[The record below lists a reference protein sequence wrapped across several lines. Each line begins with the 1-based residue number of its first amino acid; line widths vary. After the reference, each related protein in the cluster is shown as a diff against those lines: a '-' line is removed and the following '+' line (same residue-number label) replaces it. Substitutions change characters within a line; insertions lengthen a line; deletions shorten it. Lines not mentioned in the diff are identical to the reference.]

1 MDKLKLNN
9 YPIREGIYIISDIRN
24 QFESVYLKLR
34 ESEKRI
40 YSDGEVRNLPSIS
53 DKHPHYQEWKLR
65 SKSLERFR
73 AYLNSYERNLNFLD
87 IGCGNGW
94 FCGQLSRLYHNN
106 FYCIDINLTELKQAG
121 RVFNNGRIKFIYA
134 DIFSAELP
142 EKNFDLIT
150 IVAAVQYFPNLKKLI
165 ERLLALISERGE
177 IHIIDSPFYNSEEVD
192 AAKKRTFEYYASI
205 GFPEMANNYFHHSRE
220 DLSAFNYEILYDSNS
235 MLSKV
240 KKVLM
245 IKDSPFPWIIIRK

>member
-9 YPIREGIYIISDIRN
+9 YPIREGIYIVSDIRN

-53 DKHPHYQEWKLR
+53 DKHLHFQEWKLR

-165 ERLLALISERGE
+165 ERLQALISERGE

-192 AAKKRTFEYYASI
+192 AAKKRTFEYYTSI

-220 DLSAFNYEILYDSNS
+220 DLSAFNYEVLFDPNT